1 MFRLAEKKNF
11 FLCSKKEKNKTIFS
25 PHLDSNSRSLKS
37 FSRARAERALPPR
50 ATMASNPPRAPPLPP
65 LPLPPPGHNPCFFTY
80 DLPTP
85 TTSIDAILDFLS
97 TNHKPSSDLVRRA
110 ILLGR
115 PPARATP
122 AGDPSRFKKLEGWVF
137 FIQSPIGL

>member
-97 TNHKPSSDLVRRA
+97 TNHKPSSDLVGPGLSAEVWRFSVF
-110 ILLGR
+110 LL
-115 PPARATP
+115 
-122 AGDPSRFKKLEGWVF
+122 KKAMSVVLICF
-137 FIQSPIGL
+137 LIKSTHNF